1 MESLSQVTL
10 SMQEKGLYDKN
21 FKSLQE
27 EIVEDIVR

>member
-10 SMQEKGLYDKN
+10 SKQVKGLYDKS
-21 FKSLQE
+21 FKSLQK